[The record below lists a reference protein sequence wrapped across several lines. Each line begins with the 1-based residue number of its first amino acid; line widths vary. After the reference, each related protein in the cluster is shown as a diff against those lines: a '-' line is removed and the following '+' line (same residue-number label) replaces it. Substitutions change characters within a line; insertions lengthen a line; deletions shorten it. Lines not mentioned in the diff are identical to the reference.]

1 MSLRLPSRIASLAG
15 FFVLG
20 MGTDVL
26 VVLYLRAVSHG
37 LVPLAMGLSF
47 LVTVVPFLVTE
58 RGITAGR
65 RELFIAY
72 AFGASAGT
80 FIGMM
85 VRLS

>member
-1 MSLRLPSRIASLAG
+1 MSRHLRRRIASLAG
-15 FFVLG
+15 FFGLG
-20 MGTDVL
+20 MGTDIL

-37 LVPLAMGLSF
+37 LVPLAMGLSC

-72 AFGASAGT
+72 ALGASAGT